1 MRAVAPRSLLPLV
14 FAGLAGLPSPAAAE
28 MDAGPFAEGSI
39 RISAK
44 VGVAQQTV
52 AKGEKYEDNT
62 AFILGAGAGYYIVD
76 GLELGLEG
84 EYWINSEPSI
94 SIFSPGARYVL
105 WFVPVLKPYAGA
117 FYRHAFV
124 GSPYDDIDSLGA
136 RFGAFWV
143 SGGGSYFGGGAVYEY
158 DVKGCRNDECGHW
171 YPEIVLS
178 FSF

>member
-39 RISAK
+39 RISAI
-44 VGVAQQTV
+44 VGVAQQI
-52 AKGEKYEDNT
+52 DNT

-84 EYWINSEPSI
+84 EYWINSDPSI
-94 SIFSPGARYVL
+94 SKISPNARYVL
-105 WFVPVLKPYAGA
+105 WFVPVLKPYVGA
-117 FYRHAFV
+117 FYRHLFV
-124 GSPYDDIDSLGA
+124 GAPFDDMDSLGGRA
-136 RFGAFWV
+136 GAFWV
-143 SGGGSYFGGGAVYEY
+143 SGGGSYFGGGVVHEIY
-158 DVKGCRNDECGHW
+158 VKGCEGDDCSET

>member
-1 MRAVAPRSLLPLV
+1 MRAVALRRFLAAALGSLV
-14 FAGLAGLPSPAAAE
+14 GLPSPAVAD

-39 RISAK
+39 RIAAK
-44 VGVAQQTV
+44 LGMAQQTV
-52 AKGEKYEDNT
+52 VKDGKLEDNT
-62 AFILGAGAGYYIVD
+62 AFILGASAGYYIVD

-84 EYWINSEPSI
+84 EYWINSDPSI

-124 GSPYDDIDSLGA
+124 GSPFDDIDSLGA

-143 SGGGSYFGGGAVYEY
+143 SGGGSYFGGGAAYEY

-171 YPEIVLS
+171 YPELVLS

>member
-1 MRAVAPRSLLPLV
+1 MRAVAPRSVLPLV
-14 FAGLAGLPSPAAAE
+14 LAGLASLPSTAAAE

-39 RISAK
+39 RISAI
-44 VGVAQQTV
+44 VGVAQQI
-52 AKGEKYEDNT
+52 DNT

-94 SIFSPGARYVL
+94 SKISPNARYVL
-105 WFVPVLKPYAGA
+105 WFVPVLKPYVGA
-117 FYRHAFV
+117 FYRHLFV
-124 GSPYDDIDSLGA
+124 GAPFDDMDSLGGRA
-136 RFGAFWV
+136 GAFWV
-143 SGGGSYFGGGAVYEY
+143 SGGGSYFGGGVVHEIY
-158 DVKGCRNDECGHW
+158 VKGCEGDDCSET